1 MKHFMPILS
10 NSTEDVIWSQRILGR
25 CKIVFYKGYF
35 LPVLIYMGEID
46 AEQMSE
52 NIFKAMQQ

>member
-1 MKHFMPILS
+1 MPTLS

-25 CKIVFYKGYF
+25 CKIIFYKGYL

-46 AEQMSE
+46 MEQMSE
-52 NIFKAMQQ
+52 NIFKPIQQ